1 MLELDRIN
9 TFFGLS
15 HILHDVSLKVGD
27 SEIVALLG
35 RNGVGK
41 TTTLKSIIGVVKP
54 RSGRIRFV
62 EEDITNLPVYEIIRR
77 RIVLIP
83 EDRRIFPGL
92 TVTENLQ
99 MGFCNQKRI
108 SSYFLKKKLE
118 EAFALFPRLGE
129 RKKQLGGTLSGGE
142 QQMLAIGRGLMG
154 NARLM
159 LLDEPSEGLAPF
171 IISEIIDAIR
181 RIAKGGNS
189 ILLVEQNARLALT
202 LATRGYIMEKGAIVM
217 HGTSQEL
224 GVSEEAKSKIMV

>member
-9 TFFGLS
+9 AFYGLS
-15 HILHDVSLKVGD
+15 HILHDVSLKVGE

-41 TTTLKSIIGVVKP
+41 TTTLKSIIGAVKP
-54 RSGRIRFV
+54 RSGRIRFIG
-62 EEDITNLPVYEIIRR
+62 EDITGLPIYEIIRR

-92 TVTENLQ
+92 TVAENLE

-108 SSYFLKKKLE
+108 DPSLQRMKLE
-118 EAFALFPRLGE
+118 EAFALFPRLLE

-154 NARLM
+154 NAKLM

-171 IISEIIDAIR
+171 IISEIIEAIR

-189 ILLVEQNARLALT
+189 IFLVEQNARLALT
-202 LATRGYIMEKGAIVM
+202 LSTRGYIMEKGTIVM
-217 HGTSQEL
+217 QGSSQEL
-224 GVSEEAKSKIMV
+224 TGSEEARSRIVV